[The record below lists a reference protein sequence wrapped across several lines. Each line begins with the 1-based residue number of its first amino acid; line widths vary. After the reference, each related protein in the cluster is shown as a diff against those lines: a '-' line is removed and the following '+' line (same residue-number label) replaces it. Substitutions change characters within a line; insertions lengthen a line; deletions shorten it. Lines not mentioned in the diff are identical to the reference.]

1 MYYEEENRTERI
13 VLIAAIGMGV
23 AAIVIF
29 ALAMFILI
37 DPFGMRTPP
46 PPEPTRTPTFTPLP
60 TWTNTPTRTAT
71 PTRTPAP
78 TDTPTPVP
86 TPVPTETPTRVP
98 TRRPPPPTPVPYVN
112 DRTEAQRDC
121 ARTEIEGWVLDVN
134 GFTLPG
140 VTVHIWSDRGHD
152 ATLVTDNAGYY
163 DIFFLGPTIEYQG
176 FWHVQIV
183 ENGRPASG
191 VVRLPISA
199 DCVNGYQKYR
209 VYWRR
214 IR

>member
-29 ALAMFILI
+29 VLAMFILI
-37 DPFGMRTPP
+37 DPLGMRTPP

-98 TRRPPPPTPVPYVN
+98 TRRPPPPTPVPYQVGFKG
-112 DRTEAQRDC
+112 ALPDC
-121 ARTEIEGWVLDVN
+121 TQVRIEGWVRDTN
-134 GFTLPG
+134 GFTIPG
-140 VTVHIWSDRGHD
+140 VAVHVWSDRGHD
-152 ATLVTDNAGYY
+152 ATLVTDNTGHYE
-163 DIFFLGPTIEYQG
+163 IFFLGPAIDYQG
-176 FWHVQIV
+176 WWHVQVV
-183 ENGRPASG
+183 ENGRPASPIE
-191 VVRLPISA
+191 RLPISA
-199 DCVNGYQKYR
+199 DCINAYQKYR
-209 VYWRR
+209 VDWVR